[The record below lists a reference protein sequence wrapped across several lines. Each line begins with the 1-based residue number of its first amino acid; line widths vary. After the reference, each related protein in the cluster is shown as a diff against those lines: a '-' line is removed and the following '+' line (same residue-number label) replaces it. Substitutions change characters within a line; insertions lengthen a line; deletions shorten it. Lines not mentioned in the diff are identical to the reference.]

1 MKKVLVIGAL
11 ILLVLC
17 PLGTMLVPAITA
29 NTSGI
34 AQAAAQ
40 IEASQLTGQIY
51 RGEHTTNVLLIVL
64 IVVLVAAVIFLVV
77 QVLRLTA
84 GKRMESRPD
93 GEYVKVSQHMRRIG
107 PAKKKL
113 STEDVLLLLLA
124 GKIEPSQ
131 VAGLLGSGRAEEE
144 EIDQDHTSQHKP
156 SSRKPIDPGSFFG

>member
-84 GKRMESRPD
+84 DKRMES

-113 STEDVLLLLLA
+113 STEDLLLLLLA
-124 GKIEPSQ
+124 GKIEPTQ
-131 VAGLLGSGRAEEE
+131 VAGLLTSGQAEEE
-144 EIDQDHTSQHKP
+144 EIDQGQISQPKP
-156 SSRKPIDPGSFFG
+156 SRKPIDPRTFFGG

>member
-11 ILLVLC
+11 VLLVLC
-17 PLGTMLVPAITA
+17 LLGAALVPAITA

-84 GKRMESRPD
+84 ES
-93 GEYVKVSQHMRRIG
+93 GWKVGSSESEPHMRRIG
-107 PAKKKL
+107 SAKKKL
-113 STEDVLLLLLA
+113 STEDLLLLLLA

-131 VAGLLGSGRAEEE
+131 VAGLLSSGRAEEE

-156 SSRKPIDPGSFFG
+156 SRKPIDPGSFFG